1 MAPSYTEILV
11 EDEIFHIVT
20 LPDRRTNTA
29 GASQP
34 VKWLYQMIV
43 ESYLYHNGDAEAR
56 GTGAFY
62 RLLQR
67 TPGAAGRALC
77 LRKASVGQGLITDA
91 EWDLLREPL
100 ESSVRVLTLVPVDVA
115 VKAIT
120 VFGETNR
127 SAKLIEALGYD
138 RPSEWDEAGE
148 EEGEEEGEESG
159 AQVEEGEDDDEH
171 EEEDEGGSDSGEH
184 SGDRSDGEA
193 SIAATEQFECDE
205 EEDDG
210 EEADEGGGGSEGQ
223 QQGGRAKKKTRVA
236 PYTLMDI
243 PAALQREL
251 DSFAEWRLKPIN
263 RERDGVSVEAVTVA
277 GNRAD
282 ALRLL
287 GWLKSEKNIA
297 PSFGGVFGSE
307 RLDQAVQAFVEHLRA
322 CGRTYATCAGYIRS
336 FIAVARFVHAAR
348 VARAPR
354 GAAVSTAAVDAM
366 RRAHRQIMQ
375 QARLEQK
382 FSAKPKAWLDWPAVL
397 TARARAVSQYELRK
411 EEGGP
416 GARTR
421 LFDAALLTWLTV
433 VPPDRVGVA
442 RKLQLGVTLKPTT
455 TSAAGGGGGFEL
467 DLRTPDAHKTA
478 ALFGPSTSPVPA
490 AACALLRAWLA
501 EAGLAAA
508 AAGPYVFVLGRGR
521 GAAVDHAKPLD
532 ARRWTEVVKAALKRQ
547 AGVPLAP
554 KDLRSSFITFLLS
567 EANPDEALKK
577 AVAHAMRHSPAQQ
590 GSPAYDKEAAER
602 AWASAVRVAGAV
614 AARFA

>member
-1 MAPSYTEILV
+1 MTEDAFLCMLGGHPHVQVSAASALERAGVETPSIAQRAAMPA
-11 EDEIFHIVT
+11 I
-20 LPDRRTNTA
+20 
-29 GASQP
+29 
-34 VKWLYQMIV
+34 
-43 ESYLYHNGDAEAR
+43 AR
-56 GTGAFY
+56 GENVAMQSHTGSGKTLAY
-62 RLLQR
+62 VLPLLATRLKRGVPCQ
-67 TPGAAGRALC
+67 ALVVC
-77 LRKASVGQGLITDA
+77 PSR
-91 EWDLLREPL
+91 
-100 ESSVRVLTLVPVDVA
+100 DVA
-115 VKAIT
+115 TQLRAGVDRLWPPQPT
-120 VFGETNR
+120 
-127 SAKLIEALGYD
+127 SAVQLVLG
-138 RPSEWDEAGE
+138 AT
-148 EEGEEEGEESG
+148 
-159 AQVEEGEDDDEH
+159 
-171 EEEDEGGSDSGEH
+171 EGGV
-184 SGDRSDGEA
+184 
-193 SIAATEQFECDE
+193 
-205 EEDDG
+205 
-210 EEADEGGGGSEGQ
+210 GGGSEGQ
-223 QQGGRAKKKTRVA
+223 LQGGRAKKKTRVA

-243 PAALQREL
+243 PPALQREL

-263 RERDGVSVEAVTVA
+263 RERDGVSVEPATAA

-297 PSFGGVFGSE
+297 PSLGGVFGSE

-354 GAAVSTAAVDAM
+354 GSVVSTAAVDAM

-382 FSAKPKAWLDWPAVL
+382 FSAAKPKAWLDWPAVL

-416 GARTR
+416 GARAR

-442 RKLQLGVTLKPTT
+442 RKLQLGVTLKPT
-455 TSAAGGGGGFEL
+455 AATGGFEL

-508 AAGPYVFVLGRGR
+508 AEPYVFVLGGGRGG
-521 GAAVDHAKPLD
+521 GAAVDHSEPLG
-532 ARRWTEVVKAALKRQ
+532 ASRWTEAVKAVLKRQ

-590 GSPAYDKEAAER
+590 GSAAYDKEAAER